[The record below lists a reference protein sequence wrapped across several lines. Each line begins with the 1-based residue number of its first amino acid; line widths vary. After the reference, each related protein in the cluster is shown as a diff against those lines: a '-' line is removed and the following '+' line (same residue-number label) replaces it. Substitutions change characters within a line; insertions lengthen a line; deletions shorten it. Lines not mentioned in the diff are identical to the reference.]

1 MQKQKKQKDTITITI
16 TKVFD
21 KRSLILNTGFKHSY
35 MQPGHYRADR
45 MSYPTLMSC
54 GTMAVWVAVKL
65 TLTIF
70 VAPFF
75 LLLLRV
81 VPPPPPPLLPVC
93 MPRFSFSTWL
103 LCRGTRGGTP
113 SLPVLRRSYASSSA
127 NPVPP
132 STLDGV
138 GGLDRNTNPPF
149 FNIFRRNLSTFF
161 TCVSRSQAL
170 FKSEETGRRR
180 AMQGGGTNNV
190 SACTKKKT
198 PPQHKET
205 SSTKHQRNNQHHQH

>member
-1 MQKQKKQKDTITITI
+1 MY
-16 TKVFD
+16 V
-21 KRSLILNTGFKHSY
+21 R
-35 MQPGHYRADR
+35 HYRADR

-54 GTMAVWVAVKL
+54 GTMAVCVAVKF

-75 LLLLRV
+75 RLLLLV
-81 VPPPPPPLLPVC
+81 VPPPPLLPVC
-93 MPRFSFSTWL
+93 IDLFSFSTWL

-113 SLPVLRRSYASSSA
+113 SLPVLLRSYASSSA

-180 AMQGGGTNNV
+180 AMKATERQCMHNAHST
-190 SACTKKKT
+190 T
-198 PPQHKET
+198 PTQ
-205 SSTKHQRNNQHHQH
+205 STKRHHQRPTT